1 MTLGLHLREKK
12 ASATRRLGSLLVGV
26 AAKAPL
32 ALLLYPST
40 QGQADQRPGGDAL
53 APWSAPSPKV

>member
-1 MTLGLHLREKK
+1 LD
-12 ASATRRLGSLLVGV
+12 SLLVGV

-40 QGQADQRPGGDAL
+40 QGQADQRPGGDAPGAL
-53 APWSAPSPKV
+53 VCPQP